1 LKRGLAIPIA
11 CGRAIPIA
19 CGLAILVAARPCQAK
34 EFGLH
39 TPSGRQIYDRDEE
52 FANVAN
58 SRKRRFVV
66 EAAAGAG
73 PEGNVA
79 ALVGLLNWPVRR
91 LDLYA
96 GFGYEANPSRHYT
109 LSARYTFNVHGYHP
123 YVSAGYLH
131 NDLYRLGTFTH
142 EAFAELGYTWIVHD
156 TFRFSIGVGTRY
168 QLYLRVRDDSLLHD
182 EQVDPVLLSEQTD
195 SVVPWVPTLTLRF
208 SRAF

>member
-1 LKRGLAIPIA
+1 MTRWQAMPIA
-11 CGRAIPIA
+11 L
-19 CGLAILVAARPCQAK
+19 GLPLLAAARPCAAK
-34 EFGLH
+34 DFGLH

-58 SRKRRFVV
+58 TRQRRFVV

-109 LSARYTFNVHGYHP
+109 LSARYTFNLNGFRP
-123 YVSAGYLH
+123 YVGAGYLY

-142 EAFAELGYTWIVHD
+142 ETFAEIGYTWVIHD
-156 TFRFSIGVGTRY
+156 TFRFSIGLGTRY
-168 QLYLRVRDDSLLHD
+168 RVYLGVRDASLLSS
-182 EQVDPVLLSEQTD
+182 EQTDPDLLSEQAD
-195 SVVPWVPTLTLRF
+195 SVVPWVPTLALRF